1 MPLPSGLLREVF
13 AIESPTE
20 TRNALGES
28 VQTWQEEGRR
38 YGSYE
43 AISYSEQT
51 RRGQIG
57 GSVSATVRIRYFP
70 GLTGK
75 HRLRWISRGGRV
87 LYVSS
92 VIERGFREEHE
103 LAVEEQAT

>member
-1 MPLPSGLLREVF
+1 MLFRSQ
-13 AIESPTE
+13 S
-20 TRNALGES
+20 
-28 VQTWQEEGRR
+28 
-38 YGSYE
+38 
-43 AISYSEQT
+43 

-75 HRLRWISRGGRV
+75 HRLRWISRDGRV
-87 LYVSS
+87 LYISG